1 MEDNSAF
8 SGAQIDVLENVY
20 FVFLTPSF
28 IGSFSVLV
36 VSVVRWKRLSE
47 QVHVLVQLALAD
59 LLAAA
64 TLMVTTFL
72 SKYDAQKSVAFCP
85 LGLPLAL
92 TFYLISSLLVLVYAW
107 KSKCIIQGWRTRP
120 TEERNDWSGSRQK
133 KLNLLLY
140 AMAWLVPIALY
151 LPYASVVAKRSPP
164 IDTLQSSRMWNVSN
178 SSSTYCTSCVLFLHV
193 SGNSCDVSERNRS
206 VFVRVILIV
215 TVLTVICFCSAIYN
229 QIGKWY
235 KQRQQWWLFPVEGD
249 GRSGRKVKSTLQTAR
264 NMMIVILFCWVPVI
278 LLILLSQIE
287 QITLH
292 SLFPLYVIQAATVS
306 LQGFLNSMVY
316 AWRRPNF
323 TVAVLGERTPLLGDQ
338 NLAFFEESLT
348 DSK

>member
-1 MEDNSAF
+1 MEDNSTF
-8 SGAQIDVLENVY
+8 SDAQIDVLEKLY
-20 FVFLTPSF
+20 FVFLTPSL

-59 LLAAA
+59 LLAAV
-64 TLMVTTFL
+64 TLMVTAFL

-85 LGLPLAL
+85 FGLPLAL

-133 KLNLLLY
+133 KLSLLLY
-140 AMAWLVPIALY
+140 VIAWLVPIAFY

-164 IDTLQSSRMWNVSN
+164 IDIFQSSRMWNVSN
-178 SSSTYCTSCVLFLHV
+178 SSTYCTSCILFLHV
-193 SGNSCDVSERNRS
+193 SGYSCDVSERNRS
-206 VFVRVILIV
+206 VFVRVTLIV

-229 QIGKWY
+229 KIGKWY
-235 KQRQQWWLFPVEGD
+235 NQQQQWWLFPVEGD

-278 LLILLSQIE
+278 LLILLSQIQ
-287 QITLH
+287 QITLRN
-292 SLFPLYVIQAATVS
+292 LFPLYVIQAATVS

-323 TVAVLGERTPLLGDQ
+323 TVAVLGEPTPLLGYQ
-338 NLAFFEESLT
+338 HLAFFEESLT
-348 DSK
+348 DS